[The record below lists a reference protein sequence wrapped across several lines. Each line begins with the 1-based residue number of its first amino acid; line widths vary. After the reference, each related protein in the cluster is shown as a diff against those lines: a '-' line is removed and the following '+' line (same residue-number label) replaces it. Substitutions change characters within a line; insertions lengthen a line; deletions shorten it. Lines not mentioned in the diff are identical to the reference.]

1 LFFSRY
7 NEFKE
12 VKKHQQYQSMLKALN
27 EKEEKLNSEKFRE
40 KKENE
45 KYLQF
50 IKEKDAREVEIKVK
64 KAEINAAK

>member
-1 LFFSRY
+1 
-7 NEFKE
+7 
-12 VKKHQQYQSMLKALN
+12 MMKALN

-64 KAEINAAK
+64 KAEINAQK